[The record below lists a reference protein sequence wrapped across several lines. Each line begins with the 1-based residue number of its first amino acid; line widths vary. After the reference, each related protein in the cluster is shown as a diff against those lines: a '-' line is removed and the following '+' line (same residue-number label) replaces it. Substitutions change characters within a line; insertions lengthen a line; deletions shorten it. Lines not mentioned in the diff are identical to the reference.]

1 VASYITAGKEKA
13 FATMVASLVY
23 YGKKVK
29 GLDFTYLSPMNEQD
43 WNCLEGPCVDTTQ
56 YTAIMH
62 EIADE
67 LNYMGIGDVRFAGP
81 DTADS
86 GAGMSY
92 ISKMMAD
99 NTVAGLT
106 DHLAFHDYSSTSIS
120 PGTSYTGK
128 NYWLSETSAWCSE
141 CDAGGSGPTDEW
153 SFATQTTD
161 LILGDIN
168 NGFAAVLLW
177 EAYDSFWYHHNAS
190 SLWGLLA
197 YNPVTGIYT
206 PRKRAYA
213 YAHFNHFIEPGDIVI
228 GSSESISSVP
238 TTVAVYNATSGKI
251 AIVGRNSGNS
261 AITITGQL
269 SNLPTV
275 NTLALYE
282 TNSSVNLSRK
292 SDISVTGGIFTAQI
306 SADSIFTLTN
316 RPVAFNL
323 GSPNDLLTIS
333 LVQKASNTSASALS
347 LATTFPSPV
356 TTGNLIVV
364 SVSGW
369 PNLPAAKAVTDSLGN
384 TYSIADTILVSE
396 GTYSAIYYAKNIA
409 GGTDTITFKTVKSGG
424 HISMAVA
431 EFSGVDTVSPLDM
444 TSGTI
449 GSGTAPSSGTMTPSL
464 AGELVIGSGTHNGT
478 TVTTAGSGFTMIA
491 IPTEDSAT
499 HQPLAMGY
507 QVLSGSQSVSATF
520 NLGTSYRWIQNGA
533 LFKPAAQQYEGSS
546 SPTIVITAPQN
557 NATVSG
563 AVLVS
568 AMATDNIAVTRVE
581 FYLDGVLQ
589 SSKSTAPYEW
599 YWDSLQTTNGSHTLM
614 VRVYDATSAII
625 TSPDVLITVANARP
639 VTNINM
645 VQKTTNTT
653 TSAQKLSSTLPSPVT
668 AGNFIVVS
676 ISGGPNLPA
685 AKAVTDSLGNTYSLA
700 GPIQISQGSYN
711 AIYYTKTIKGGA
723 DTVTFRTV
731 KAGGQILMVVAE
743 VSSL

>member
-1 VASYITAGKEKA
+1 MKEAIINFLSSSTLKTWLESMTIASSGSNSRWRVGFATRIFPMLVVILFLTVAFSVHAANLTVDGSQRFQTIDGMGVTINVDSWNSGQLKPALDFLIGVNGSTLFRVSRDPINWVSSESLIPALHALTPSTLQQVYETEKMQDIWNTIGYLNQKGIKGRQIVLNFMGWTPTWIGGSGSYGVASYITAGKEKA

-56 YTAIMH
+56 YTAILH

-67 LNYMGIGDVRFAGP
+67 LNYMGITDVRFVGP
-81 DTADS
+81 DTASSSYNYIYQMMTDS
-86 GAGMSY
+86 
-92 ISKMMAD
+92 
-99 NTVAGLT
+99 TVAGLT

-292 SDISVTGGIFTAQI
+292 GDISVAGGIFTTQI

-356 TTGNLIVV
+356 TAGNLIVV

-369 PNLPAAKAVTDSLGN
+369 PNLPATTAVTDSLGN
-384 TYSIADTILVSE
+384 TYSIAGTILVSE
-396 GTYSAIYYAKNIA
+396 GAYSAIYYAKNIK
-409 GGTDTITFKTVKSGG
+409 GGTNTITFNTVKSGG

-444 TSGTI
+444 TIGTI
-449 GSGTAPSSGTMTPSL
+449 GSGTAPSSG
-464 AGELVIGSGTHNGT
+464 
-478 TVTTAGSGFTMIA
+478 
-491 IPTEDSAT
+491 
-499 HQPLAMGY
+499 
-507 QVLSGSQSVSATF
+507 
-520 NLGTSYRWIQNGA
+520 SYDP
-533 LFKPAAQQYEGSS
+533 KPGRRSCH
-546 SPTIVITAPQN
+546 
-557 NATVSG
+557 
-563 AVLVS
+563 
-568 AMATDNIAVTRVE
+568 
-581 FYLDGVLQ
+581 
-589 SSKSTAPYEW
+589 W
-599 YWDSLQTTNGSHTLM
+599 
-614 VRVYDATSAII
+614 
-625 TSPDVLITVANARP
+625 
-639 VTNINM
+639 
-645 VQKTTNTT
+645 
-653 TSAQKLSSTLPSPVT
+653 
-668 AGNFIVVS
+668 
-676 ISGGPNLPA
+676 
-685 AKAVTDSLGNTYSLA
+685 
-700 GPIQISQGSYN
+700 
-711 AIYYTKTIKGGA
+711 
-723 DTVTFRTV
+723 FRNP
-731 KAGGQILMVVAE
+731 
-743 VSSL
+743 